1 MITIAEKLACV
12 ISTFCH
18 AGIKVVK
25 ADEVAEAMFHDLDNS
40 CDNAYFI
47 ARIDRYI
54 HALQNARLLFETKT
68 MEDSSNSEVEPSVQY
83 VIKSTYPDGIVEF
96 FAYYDDVNQEAFW
109 VEDAQ
114 PAKKFDSKEKAK
126 EFIIQLWEYIPNWFS
141 FEEYSN

>member
-1 MITIAEKLACV
+1 MITVAEKLACV
-12 ISTFCH
+12 ISMFCH

-83 VIKSTYPDGIVEF
+83 VVKSAIDSSNEYFQYYDSVEKFAYWTTVIKDAKKYSSKEDAVKDIKSIWKNFPLKHSV
-96 FAYYDDVNQEAFW
+96 
-109 VEDAQ
+109 
-114 PAKKFDSKEKAK
+114 
-126 EFIIQLWEYIPNWFS
+126 
-141 FEEYSN
+141 EEYSN